1 MKQSM
6 SRERRRGS
14 QILEFTL
21 AAIPLIFLLVGIF
34 GLGIGMWGYHS
45 LAAGVKN
52 AARIASVRGAGCAGQ
67 PCATT
72 IRFYARMMLSS
83 GVPRS
88 SRVTFTSAG
97 GSQTCGTLSDC
108 VDGDSGDDV
117 VWPSLPGTTPGSD
130 IIISA
135 TFPFQALL
143 PMVTIAGTA
152 KIGSETFGATSQQMV
167 LF

>member
-1 MKQSM
+1 
-6 SRERRRGS
+6 
-14 QILEFTL
+14 
-21 AAIPLIFLLVGIF
+21 
-34 GLGIGMWGYHS
+34 MWSYHS

-97 GSQTCGTLSDC
+97 GSHTCDPLSDC
-108 VDGDSGDDV
+108 GSGDADDDI
-117 VWPSLPGTTPGSD
+117 VWPSLPGTTVGSD
-130 IIISA
+130 ITISA
-135 TFPFQALL
+135 TFPFRPLL
-143 PMVTIAGTA
+143 PMLTIAGTA
-152 KIGSETFGATSQQMV
+152 TIGSERFAATSRQMV
-167 LF
+167 LL